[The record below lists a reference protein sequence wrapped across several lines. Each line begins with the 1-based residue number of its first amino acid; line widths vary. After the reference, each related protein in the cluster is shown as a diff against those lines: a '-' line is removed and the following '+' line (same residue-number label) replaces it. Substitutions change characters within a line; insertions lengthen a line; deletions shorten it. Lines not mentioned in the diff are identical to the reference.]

1 MTVGDIVIVDF
12 PHIRCLNCGTK
23 WVASDLVF
31 PIEKYLVKHK
41 IDRESM
47 TIEEIYKL
55 IDEV

>member
-1 MTVGDIVIVDF
+1 MVVGNIVIVDF
-12 PHIRCLNCGTK
+12 PHIRCLNCGTQ

-41 IDRESM
+41 IDCEAM

-55 IDEV
+55 IDDV